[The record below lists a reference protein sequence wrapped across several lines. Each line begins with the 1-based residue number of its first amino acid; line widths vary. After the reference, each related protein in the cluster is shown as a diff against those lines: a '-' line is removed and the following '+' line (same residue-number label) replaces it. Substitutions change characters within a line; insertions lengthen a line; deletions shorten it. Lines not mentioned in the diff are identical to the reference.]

1 MKRMFTSIAC
11 ALGAAF
17 IVIGQGCASL
27 PDQLIWKNEDA
38 DQTAAKR
45 KNDEQSEVT
54 PEKLKTGLSSPITSD
69 DAKRTPLSRPKV
81 VKTELLGNEQGGK
94 KYFDVVDKRPD
105 IELAPETDPNANPV
119 RVVTYDN
126 NSVEKDYRLRF
137 GVVWGRLIEA
147 MLKLPLDTVDRSSG
161 IIITGWIIDRSGPND
176 VMNFLGGGD
185 NNIRYKY
192 TIRVLDRGSMT
203 QIKVIPF
210 AQQVKSRRWST
221 AKPSIIV
228 TNRLFSRIDR
238 ELSVPLPNERN

>member
-1 MKRMFTSIAC
+1 LVA
-11 ALGAAF
+11 GAIF
-17 IVIGQGCASL
+17 LGQGCASL

-45 KNDEQSEVT
+45 KNNEQTEVT
-54 PEKLKTGLSSPITSD
+54 PEGLKTGLASPITSEE
-69 DAKRTPLSRPKV
+69 AKRTALSRPKV
-81 VKTELLGNEQGGK
+81 VKTQTIGRDQGGK

-105 IELAPETDPNANPV
+105 IELAPAIDPDARPV

-147 MLKLPLDTVDRSSG
+147 MLKIPLDTVDRSSG
-161 IIITGWIIDRSGPND
+161 IIITAWIIDRSDAKD
-176 VMNFLGGGD
+176 VMNFIGGGS

-192 TIRVLDRGSMT
+192 TIRVLDRGAMT

-238 ELSVPLPNERN
+238 ELSVPLPSERN